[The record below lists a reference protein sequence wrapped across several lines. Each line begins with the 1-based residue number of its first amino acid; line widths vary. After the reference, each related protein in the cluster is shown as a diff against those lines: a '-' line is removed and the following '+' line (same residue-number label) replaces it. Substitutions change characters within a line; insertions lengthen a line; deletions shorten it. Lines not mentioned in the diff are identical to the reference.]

1 MNVAVHDG
9 TVRTVCHVHSLLLR
23 LLCWSAVTVTQHRY
37 TFVGQSLASRD
48 AAKPR
53 SRAASKRQQSI
64 IDYYDAAQRSGEHL
78 LAPPTQAAA
87 IHLST

>member
-1 MNVAVHDG
+1 VLVGSDSASLHFRRSVA
-9 TVRTVCHVHSLLLR
+9 
-23 LLCWSAVTVTQHRY
+23 
-37 TFVGQSLASRD
+37 RD
-48 AAKPR
+48 AAEPR